1 MALYGSDLARIH
13 DEGFGGFAD
22 GAAPG
27 ILSILRR
34 HGIRRGLVVDLG
46 CGSGRWAAALGRA
59 GYHVLGIDASPAM
72 LALAKRK
79 APRAVFRRG
88 SLHRARLPACD
99 AVTAIGEGVAYEG
112 VAHERVGLAG
122 DAYEPGP
129 SAAGLLALFR
139 RVHAALRPGGVLV
152 FDLRTPS
159 TVRAGGTRTAFTL
172 AGAWAVLVQR
182 EVRGRRLVRRI
193 TTFRRVG
200 NRYRR
205 SDEVH
210 RVRLYGAG
218 EVLRLL
224 RRAGFRARAFR
235 GYGRLRFAA
244 DVVGFVARKP

>member
-1 MALYGSDLARIH
+1 MALYGSDLARVH

-34 HGIRRGLVVDLG
+34 HGIRRGLVIDLG
-46 CGSGRWAAALGRA
+46 CGSGRWARALGMA
-59 GYHVLGIDASPAM
+59 GYDVLGIDASPAM
-72 LALAKRK
+72 LALARRK
-79 APRAVFRRG
+79 APRAAFRRG
-88 SLHRARLPACD
+88 SLHSARLPRCA
-99 AVTAIGEGVAYEG
+99 AVTAIGEAVAYG
-112 VAHERVGLAG
+112 T
-122 DAYEPGP
+122 GP
-129 SAAGLLALFR
+129 SAPGLLALFR
-139 RVHAALRPGGVLV
+139 RVHSALRPGGVLV